1 MRILGISGDFS
12 MGDLCFRLKEE
23 GHDVRIFVADKSI
36 KAYIGMLRHSTDWRR
51 DLQWVGKNG
60 LIIFDTTGFGAIQ
73 EKLRKDGYSVFGGCH
88 LGDKIEDDRAYG
100 QKILAVSGVKT
111 IPSRDFHDI
120 DEAISFVQKNGG
132 RWVVKQNGHVSKTF
146 NYVGELESGED
157 VIRVLEGYRKNNGRD
172 AHHIELQQR
181 VDGIEIGVGR
191 YFNGKEWVGPI
202 EMNIEHKS
210 FFNGGIG
217 PKTFEMG
224 TLMWFDDNEKNK
236 LFQETLAK
244 LKPYL
249 TKIDYRGDIDINCIV
264 NEDGAHPLEVTARF
278 GFPALQLQMAL
289 ATGIAWGGFLKAVAD
304 GKQYDFRYS
313 KQYGVVVLVA
323 TSPFPYKY
331 INKKD
336 SSELMTIFFRKE
348 MNEADMKNIHYEG
361 VSRRKTGEYYIS
373 RDSGFVL
380 HVSGVAKTVQQA
392 RTNAYSLIRKIVVPK
407 MFYRTDI
414 GLKFIEEEHALLK
427 QWGYM
432 SR

>member
-12 MGDLCFRLKEE
+12 MGDLCFRLKAE
-23 GHDVRIFVADKSI
+23 GHDVRIFVADKNI
-36 KAYIGMLRHSTDWRR
+36 KAYIGMLRQSTSWRK
-51 DLQWVGKNG
+51 DLKWVGKDG
-60 LIIFDTTGFGAIQ
+60 LILFDTTGFGAIQ
-73 EKLRKDGYSVFGGCH
+73 EKLRKDGYSVFGGCRF
-88 LGDKIEDDRAYG
+88 GDKIEDDRAYG

-111 IPSRDFHDI
+111 IPSRDFYDI
-120 DEAISFVQKNGG
+120 DEAISFVRKNGG

-157 VIRVLEGYRKNNGRD
+157 VVRVLEGYRKNNGRD
-172 AHHIELQQR
+172 AHHIELQKR
-181 VDGIEIGVGR
+181 VDGVEIGVGR
-191 YFNGKEWVGPI
+191 YFNGEDWVGPI

-224 TLMWFDDNEKNK
+224 TLMWFDEDEQNK
-236 LFQETLAK
+236 LFQKTLAK

-249 TKIDYRGDIDINCIV
+249 ISIDYRGDIDINCIV
-264 NEDGAHPLEVTARF
+264 NEKGAHPLEVTARF

-289 ATGIAWGGFLKAVAD
+289 STEISWGGYLKALAD
-304 GKQYDFRYS
+304 GKSYDFRYT
-313 KQYGVVVLVA
+313 KQYGIVVLVA

-336 SSELMTIFFRKE
+336 SSTLMPIFFRKE
-348 MNEADMKNIHYEG
+348 MVEEGMKNIHFEG

-373 RDSGFVL
+373 RDTGFVL
-380 HVSGVAKTVQQA
+380 HVSGIGKTVQKA
-392 RTNAYSLIRKIVVPK
+392 RINAYSLIRKIVVPK

-414 GLKFIEEEHALLK
+414 GLKFIEEEHSLLK
-427 QWGYM
+427 KWGYLP
-432 SR
+432 